1 MSKARLAA
9 LVVSVAGLGFIATH
23 EGKSNAAYQD
33 PAYGWGVPT
42 ICYGHTASARQGQW
56 RTDQQCLELLAAD
69 AREAADAVLDLA
81 QVPLTQGELDA
92 YTSFTFNVGRGNLAK
107 STLLKKL
114 NAGDHVGACHQ
125 LLRWDYAGATK
136 LPGLT
141 KRRKDE
147 EALCLRDIQ

>member
-23 EGKSNAAYQD
+23 EGKSNTAYQD
-33 PAYGWGVPT
+33 PAHGWGVPT
-42 ICYGHTASARQGQW
+42 ICYGHTATATRGQW
-56 RTDQQCLELLAAD
+56 RTDQQCLELLATD

-81 QVPLTQGELDA
+81 KVPLTQGELDA

-114 NAGDHVGACHQ
+114 NAGDHIGACNQ
-125 LLRWDYAGATK
+125 LLRWDYAGAVK
-136 LPGLT
+136 LAGLT
-141 KRRKDE
+141 KRRRDE
-147 EALCLRDIQ
+147 NALCLRDIQ

>member
-23 EGKSNAAYQD
+23 EGKSNTAYQD

-42 ICYGHTASARQGQW
+42 ICYGHTTTAERGQV
-56 RTDQQCLELLAAD
+56 RTDQQCLVLLAAD
-69 AREAADAVLDLA
+69 AAEASTAVLDLA
-81 QVPLTQGELDA
+81 KVPLTQGELDA

-114 NAGDHVGACHQ
+114 NAGDHIGACNQ
-125 LLRWDYAGATK
+125 LLRWDYAGAVK
-136 LPGLT
+136 LAGLT
-141 KRRKDE
+141 KRRRDE
-147 EALCLRDIQ
+147 NALCLRDIQ